1 MGFSSWGRLLGGLR
15 HSMNLGGTPRR
26 RRVGSSIT
34 TEPLALETRLLPAAT
49 PIGAPVLV
57 DAPADGDVNTVE
69 RDNQSIAADAA
80 GNFVVTWHQETS
92 DGINVMARRF
102 HADGTP
108 AGEAFVVNTSSVSDQ
123 RLPAVAMNAS
133 GSFVIV
139 WESGDDGPRRDIFAR
154 RYDADGTALGSEF
167 RVHADVDD
175 LRLNPEVALSEDGS
189 FAITWARH
197 DLPSSNIDLFVRRY
211 DSTGVP
217 LGNELEVVS
226 DVNQQSPEI
235 ASTPDGGYILVWADL
250 FQLHGQRFDADG
262 EEIGGRFA
270 IGTTNFAESPA
281 IAVDTDGGFLV
292 AWQGTTEFT
301 FDYKHIYA
309 QRFTAEGVAD
319 GDQFLVN
326 SNPTVNREWAPAV
339 AVTVDGNFVISW
351 TGENPHFSY
360 RDVFARTFN
369 ADGVPLEDAFR
380 VNPASAGDQRF
391 GYVAMTPTGDFVVN
405 WADGAEG
412 DLYVQRY
419 VLNFAPSDIVLSS
432 NSIPENSP
440 AGSVV
445 GALSATDLGLGD
457 TFVFELVSGD
467 GDTGNGAFEIV
478 GSELR
483 TTASFDYESQSN
495 YSIRVRATDLAG
507 ATVEKVLTVDVA
519 NVAETP
525 EITLSNN
532 SVDENLPRKTVVGV
546 LGLTDAPDG
555 PLKFRLVRGEGASG
569 NGRFR
574 ISGNQL
580 VTKSRLDAEQQS
592 SYTVRIQ
599 VTDAQGNVTVQV
611 FEIEVGDVNE
621 PVTRLKFERA
631 SFAENMPAGTV
642 AGTLQ
647 AIDPD
652 ADDSW
657 TYELVS
663 GTGDGDNDLFTI
675 VGDEIQTAAE
685 LDYETKSHYSV
696 RVRVT
701 DSEGES
707 VEKRLTIRIANVNEQ
722 PTAIALS
729 NSTAGVNQKAGTV
742 IGQLSVLDPD
752 RNERFQFSLVPGA
765 ADNSLFQVQGR
776 NLKTNVMFDAPA
788 IFPVRLRVTDKDGLW
803 FEDDFS
809 ITVE

>member
-1 MGFSSWGRLLGGLR
+1 MVFSSWGRLLRGLR
-15 HSMNLGGTPRR
+15 HSMNLGGAPRR
-26 RRVGSSIT
+26 RRGSSSVT

-49 PIGAPVLV
+49 PVGTPVLV

-80 GNFVVTWHQETS
+80 GNFVVSWHQETS
-92 DGINVMARRF
+92 DGFNVMARLY

-108 AGEAFVVNTSSVSDQ
+108 AGAAFVVNASSASDQ

-175 LRLNPEVALSEDGS
+175 LRVNPEVAIGEDGS
-189 FAITWARH
+189 FTIAWARH
-197 DLPSSNIDLFVRRY
+197 GLSSDVDLFVRRY

-226 DVNQQSPEI
+226 EVNQQGPEI
-235 ASTPDGGYILVWADL
+235 AITPDGGYILVWQDV

-262 EEIGGRFA
+262 EEIGGRFT
-270 IGTTNFAESPA
+270 IGTTNFAEFPS
-281 IAVDTDGGFLV
+281 IAVDADGGFIV
-292 AWQGTTEFT
+292 AWQGTTEFN
-301 FDYKHIYA
+301 FNYKHIYA
-309 QRFTAEGVAD
+309 QRFTAEGVAI

-326 SNPTVNREWAPAV
+326 SNPTVNREWGPAV
-339 AVTVDGNFVISW
+339 AVTADGNFVISW

-369 ADGVPLEDAFR
+369 ADGVPLDETFR

-391 GYVAMTPTGDFVVN
+391 GYVAMTPTGEFVVN
-405 WADGAEG
+405 WADGGDG

-419 VLNFAPSDIVLSS
+419 VLNFAPTDVVLSS
-432 NSIPENSP
+432 DSVLENSP

-445 GALSATDLGLGD
+445 GTLSATDAGLGD
-457 TFVFELVSGD
+457 TFSFELVSGD
-467 GDTGNGAFEIV
+467 GDAGNESFEIV

-483 TTASFDYESQSN
+483 TTVAFDYETQSS
-495 YSIRVRATDLAG
+495 YTVRVRVTDLAG
-507 ATVEKVLTVDVA
+507 AWFEKTLTIDVG
-519 NVAETP
+519 NVAETS
-525 EITLSNN
+525 EVTLSNN
-532 SVDENLPRKTVVGV
+532 SVDENLPKNTLVGV

-555 PLKFRLVRGEGASG
+555 PLTFRLVSGEGGSG

-580 VTKSRLDAEQQS
+580 LTKSVLNAEQQS
-592 SYTVRIQ
+592 SYSVRVQ
-599 VTDAQGNVTVQV
+599 VTDAQGNVSIQV

-621 PVTRLKFERA
+621 SVTGVRFE
-631 SFAENMPAGTV
+631 SSPLSENMPVGTSAG
-642 AGTLQ
+642 ALQ

-652 ADDSW
+652 LEDNW

-663 GTGDGDNDLFTI
+663 GTGDVDNDLFT
-675 VGDEIQTAAE
+675 VDGNEIQTAAE
-685 LDYETKSHYSV
+685 LDYETKSRYSV

-707 VEKRLTIRIANVNEQ
+707 FEKVLTIRIANVNEE
-722 PTAIALS
+722 PTAILLS
-729 NSTAGVNQKAGTV
+729 NSSVQANRRAGTT
-742 IGQLSVLDPD
+742 IGQLSALDPD
-752 RNERFQFSLVPGA
+752 QRERLQFSLVPGA
-765 ADNSLFQVQGR
+765 VDNSLFKVQGR
-776 NLKTNVMFDAPA
+776 KLKTNARFDAPG
-788 IFPVRLRVTDKDGLW
+788 IYTVRLRVTDKDGLW
-803 FEDDFS
+803 FEDDFT
-809 ITVE
+809 ITVD